1 MTRMKLTGALL
12 SSIALIVTV
21 ATPALAA
28 LGGDS
33 TTVQAD
39 VARMKGALRITS
51 SAGVMVHEITTSYG
65 TVVREYI
72 TPSDKVF
79 AISWRGPVNPDLRQ
93 MLGDYY
99 TQYEQAASLP
109 HPGGHRHLAIEQ
121 PGLVVQVSGR
131 MRAFQGRAWV
141 PSLVPQNFS
150 VTDIN

>member
-12 SSIALIVTV
+12 SSIALTVAV

-51 SAGVMVHEITTSYG
+51 SVGVMVHEITTSYG

-72 TPSDKVF
+72 TPGDKVF

-121 PGLVVQVSGR
+121 PGLVVQVNGR
-131 MRAFQGRAWV
+131 MRAFEGRAWV

-150 VTDIN
+150 VGDIN

>member
-1 MTRMKLTGALL
+1 MKLTGALL
-12 SSIALIVTV
+12 SSIALTVAV

-51 SAGVMVHEITTSYG
+51 SAGVTVHEITTSYG

-72 TPSDKVF
+72 TPGDKVF

-121 PGLVVQVSGR
+121 PGLVVQVNGR
-131 MRAFQGRAWV
+131 MRAFEGRAWV

-150 VTDIN
+150 VGDIN

>member
-12 SSIALIVTV
+12 FSIALTVAV

-51 SAGVMVHEITTSYG
+51 SAGVTVHEITTSYG

-72 TPSDKVF
+72 TPGDKVF

-121 PGLVVQVSGR
+121 PGLVVQVNGR
-131 MRAFQGRAWV
+131 MRAFEGRAWV

-150 VTDIN
+150 VGDIN

>member
-1 MTRMKLTGALL
+1 MKLMGALL
-12 SSIALIVTV
+12 SSIALTVAV

-72 TPSDKVF
+72 TRGDKVF
-79 AISWRGPVNPDLRQ
+79 AISWRGPVNPDLSQ

-99 TQYEQAASLP
+99 TRYEQAASLP

-121 PGLVVQVSGR
+121 PGFVMQVSGR
-131 MRAFQGRAWV
+131 MRAFVGRAWV

>member
-1 MTRMKLTGALL
+1 MKRTGALL
-12 SSIALIVTV
+12 SSIALMAV

-51 SAGVMVHEITTSYG
+51 SAGVMVHEITTTYG

-72 TPSDKVF
+72 TPGDKVF
-79 AISWRGPVNPDLRQ
+79 AVSWRGPVNPDLRQ

-131 MRAFQGRAWV
+131 MRAFEGRAWV

-150 VTDIN
+150 VSDIN

>member
-1 MTRMKLTGALL
+1 MKLTALL
-12 SSIALIVTV
+12 SSIALTVTV
-21 ATPALAA
+21 ATPALAS

-51 SAGVMVHEITTSYG
+51 SVGVMVHEITTSYG
-65 TVVREYI
+65 TVVREYL
-72 TPSDKVF
+72 TPGDKVF
-79 AISWRGPVNPDLRQ
+79 AVSWRGPVNPDLRQ

-99 TQYEQAASLP
+99 AQYEQAASLP

-131 MRAFQGRAWV
+131 LRAFEGRAWV

-150 VTDIN
+150 VGDIN

>member
-12 SSIALIVTV
+12 SSIALTVAV

-51 SAGVMVHEITTSYG
+51 SAGVTVHEITTSYG

-72 TPSDKVF
+72 TPGDKVF

-131 MRAFQGRAWV
+131 MRAFEGRAWV

-150 VTDIN
+150 VSDIN

>member
-12 SSIALIVTV
+12 SSIALTVAV

-51 SAGVMVHEITTSYG
+51 SVGVMVHEITTSYG

-72 TPSDKVF
+72 TPGDRVF

-121 PGLVVQVSGR
+121 PGLVVQVNGR
-131 MRAFQGRAWV
+131 MRAFEGRAWV

-150 VTDIN
+150 VGDIN

>member
-12 SSIALIVTV
+12 SSIALTVAV

-39 VARMKGALRITS
+39 VARMKGALRVTS
-51 SAGVMVHEITTSYG
+51 STGVTVHEITTSYG

-72 TPSDKVF
+72 TPGDKVF

-121 PGLVVQVSGR
+121 PGLVVQVNGR
-131 MRAFQGRAWV
+131 MRAFEGRAWV

-150 VTDIN
+150 VGDIN

>member
-1 MTRMKLTGALL
+1 MTRMKLTAPLL
-12 SSIALIVTV
+12 SSIVLTVAV
-21 ATPALAA
+21 ATPAFAA

-51 SAGVMVHEITTSYG
+51 SAGVTVHEITTSYG

-72 TPSDKVF
+72 TPGDKVF
-79 AISWRGPVNPDLRQ
+79 AVSWHGPVNPDLRQ

-99 TQYEQAASLP
+99 TQYEQAATMP

-121 PGLVVQVSGR
+121 PGLIVQVSGR
-131 MRAFQGRAWV
+131 MRAFVGRAWV

>member
-1 MTRMKLTGALL
+1 MTRMKLTAALL
-12 SSIALIVTV
+12 SSILLASAV
-21 ATPALAA
+21 ASPAFAA

-39 VARMKGALRITS
+39 VARMKGALRISS

-72 TPSDKVF
+72 TPGDKVF

-121 PGLVVQVSGR
+121 PGLVVKVSGR
-131 MRAFQGRAWV
+131 MRAFVGRAWV
-141 PSLVPQNFS
+141 PGLVPQNFS
-150 VTDIN
+150 VSDIN

>member
-1 MTRMKLTGALL
+1 MKLTSALL
-12 SSIALIVTV
+12 SSIALTVAV

-51 SAGVMVHEITTSYG
+51 SAGVMVHEITTTYG
-65 TVVREYI
+65 TVVREYL
-72 TPSDKVF
+72 TPGDKVF

-109 HPGGHRHLAIEQ
+109 HRGGHRHLAIEQ

-131 MRAFQGRAWV
+131 MRAFEGRAWV
-141 PSLVPQNFS
+141 PTLVPQNFS
-150 VTDIN
+150 VGDIN

>member
-1 MTRMKLTGALL
+1 MKLTGALL
-12 SSIALIVTV
+12 SSIALTVAV
-21 ATPALAA
+21 ATPAFAS

-51 SAGVMVHEITTSYG
+51 SVGVMVHEITTSYG

-72 TPSDKVF
+72 TPGDKVF
-79 AISWRGPVNPDLRQ
+79 AVSWRGPVNPDLRQ

-99 TQYEQAASLP
+99 AQYEQAASLP

-131 MRAFQGRAWV
+131 MRAFEGRAWV

-150 VTDIN
+150 VSDIN

>member
-1 MTRMKLTGALL
+1 MKLTGALL
-12 SSIALIVTV
+12 SSIALTVAV

-72 TPSDKVF
+72 TPGDKVF

-131 MRAFQGRAWV
+131 MRAFTGRAWV

-150 VTDIN
+150 VGDIN

>member
-12 SSIALIVTV
+12 SSIALTVTV

-33 TTVQAD
+33 TTVQSD

-72 TPSDKVF
+72 TPGDKVF

>member
-1 MTRMKLTGALL
+1 MTQMKLTAALL
-12 SSIALIVTV
+12 SSIVLTAAV
-21 ATPALAA
+21 ATPAFAA

-39 VARMKGALRITS
+39 VARIKGALRITS
-51 SAGVMVHEITTSYG
+51 SAGVTVHEITTSYG

-72 TPSDKVF
+72 TPGDKVF
-79 AISWRGPVNPDLRQ
+79 AVSWHGPVHPDLRQ

-99 TQYEQAASLP
+99 TQYEQAASMP

-121 PGLVVQVSGR
+121 PGLIVQVSGR
-131 MRAFQGRAWV
+131 MRAFVGRAWV

-150 VTDIN
+150 VNDIN